1 MTSCIEHKLLNGV
14 RILKVVKLGLRL
26 LNIKVSHRQV
36 ELIKYGKST
45 SSHPW
50 IKQHTSKYVR
60 NLL

>member
-26 LNIKVSHRQV
+26 LNIKVSPRQV

-45 SSHPW
+45 SSHP
-50 IKQHTSKYVR
+50 
-60 NLL
+60 